1 MVAIAYSVAFD
12 GIEARLVEVQAA
24 VSPGLPSFT
33 VVGLPDKAVSEA
45 RERVRAAFAAMAIA
59 MPSKR
64 VTVNLSPADLPKEG
78 SHFDLP
84 IALAVLA
91 EMDVVP
97 RDAVAGVVALG
108 ERDCSLQRRNQKVIE
123 ETPAPGLSDAVRARL
138 HAGGELLFCGHH
150 ARAVEDVL
158 RPQTSVWQDQTH
170 ELTVRPTPED

>member
-84 IALAVLA
+84 IALAILA
-91 EMDVVP
+91 CPMLW
-97 RDAVAGVVALG
+97 RDKPMGVSRGQRIVAALA
-108 ERDCSLQRRNQKVIE
+108 LILALPLILL
-123 ETPAPGLSDAVRARL
+123 PAA
-138 HAGGELLFCGHH
+138 
-150 ARAVEDVL
+150 
-158 RPQTSVWQDQTH
+158 
-170 ELTVRPTPED
+170 